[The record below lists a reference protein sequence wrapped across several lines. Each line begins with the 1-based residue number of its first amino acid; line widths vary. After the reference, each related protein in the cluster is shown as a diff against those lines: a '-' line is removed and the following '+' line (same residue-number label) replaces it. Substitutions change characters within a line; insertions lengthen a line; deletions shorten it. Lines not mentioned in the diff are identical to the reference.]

1 MVKKKKEGK
10 GQSFLKGA
18 MVLGS
23 SMIIVRLMGMV
34 YKILLSGMY
43 GGVGTGLF
51 NAAYALY
58 NPLFML
64 STAGFPIAI
73 SRMVSE
79 NMTKKR
85 YKDVKRIHQLSIP
98 MFIVMGLFCFIAMVL
113 GSFIYVKAIKAENTI
128 FALLCLSPTIF
139 FGCLMSIY
147 RGYFEGM
154 RNMVPTAVSE
164 IIEAACKLFLGF
176 GASYL
181 TLQFC
186 MSQYHDSGY
195 VLGIR
200 CNGEAE
206 AHAAA
211 VPLAIGAAITG
222 ISLGS
227 LFGFL
232 YLFIRDKRN
241 GDGFTRAELRNAPP
255 PKSDSTIRRVM
266 VRTAI
271 PIGLGAVIMS
281 ISDMIDSTLVQT
293 RIYNIMESTPDALL
307 NVYGSRI
314 PDEVYYGGNTHI
326 YLYGCY
332 GMALTL
338 MMLVTAVTQV
348 FGTTALPSVTA
359 AFTSG
364 NKTKLKESMETVLR
378 VTVLVTIPSGIGLSV
393 LAEPLLSLI
402 YNSPSVANE
411 VEIGAK
417 VLTVM
422 GISVIFIIRKCP
434 DNNIVKIRT
443 VFDRIKIP
451 IKNGLPIHIS
461 APDRSVSERYLIIVC
476 TGPFDHKKIYAN
488 NRKNNVFDERLI
500 GHDRHQKYTARYK
513 CEQMLAALFKL
524 IHQKKRKEHSDHNG
538 EIINLNNYSF
548 KKTFFFQFFFFLFV
562 GGSVIID
569 INTGSDSKDRHY
581 GYISNKESSGCVSA
595 SHTLDHVFNEF
606 LAHVIESCEEIVE
619 SRSYAFCKKVRKP
632 VHREKRCKIGGSE
645 VFFYAGISHERH

>member
-1 MVKKKKEGK
+1 MEKKKKEGK

-18 MVLGS
+18 MVLGG
-23 SMIIVRLMGMV
+23 SMVVVRLMGMV

-79 NMTKKR
+79 SMTKRR
-85 YKDVKRIHQLSIP
+85 YRDVKQIHKLSVP
-98 MFIVMGLFCFIAMVL
+98 LFVVAGLLCFIVMVI
-113 GSFIYVKAIKAENTI
+113 GSFIYVQVIKAEDTI

-154 RNMVPTAVSE
+154 RNMTPTAISE
-164 IIEAACKLFLGF
+164 IIEASCKLFLGF
-176 GASYL
+176 AASFVTMKL
-181 TLQFC
+181 C
-186 MSQYHDSGY
+186 MGQYYATGF
-195 VLGIR
+195 VMGIK

-206 AHAAA
+206 ANAAA

-232 YLFIRDKRN
+232 FLFIRYKRK
-241 GDGFTRAELRNAPP
+241 GDGIEASDLRNAPP
-255 PKSDSTIRRVM
+255 PKSDKTIMKTM

-271 PIGLGAVIMS
+271 PIGLGSIIMS
-281 ISDMIDSTLVQT
+281 IGDMIDSTLVQT
-293 RIYNIMESTPDALL
+293 RINNIMETNPDSLL
-307 NVYGSRI
+307 NVYGSLI
-314 PDEVYYGGNTHI
+314 PDEVFYSGNTHI

-332 GMALTL
+332 GIALTL

-359 AFTSG
+359 AYTSG
-364 NKTKLKESMETVLR
+364 DKEKLKQSMETVLR

-402 YNSPSVANE
+402 YSGSSVANE
-411 VEIGAK
+411 VEIGSK

-422 GISVIFIIRKCP
+422 GISVIFIATSTPLCSMLQAVGRMDVPLKLFAVGMIMKIVVNYILVGIPEINIQGANVGSMVCYGFVTVVAMFILCRRTKVVP
-434 DNNIVKIRT
+434 DFVSILIKPLIAALICGAAAYFSEMLFDLVTVQKIATILAVLVAIIVYIISLLLLRAIKREDILQMPKGNKIVK
-443 VFDRIKIP
+443 V
-451 IKNGLPIHIS
+451 L
-461 APDRSVSERYLIIVC
+461 
-476 TGPFDHKKIYAN
+476 
-488 NRKNNVFDERLI
+488 
-500 GHDRHQKYTARYK
+500 
-513 CEQMLAALFKL
+513 
-524 IHQKKRKEHSDHNG
+524 
-538 EIINLNNYSF
+538 
-548 KKTFFFQFFFFLFV
+548 
-562 GGSVIID
+562 
-569 INTGSDSKDRHY
+569 
-581 GYISNKESSGCVSA
+581 
-595 SHTLDHVFNEF
+595 
-606 LAHVIESCEEIVE
+606 
-619 SRSYAFCKKVRKP
+619 
-632 VHREKRCKIGGSE
+632 EKRHLI
-645 VFFYAGISHERH
+645 R

>member
-1 MVKKKKEGK
+1 VVKKKKSGG

-18 MVLGS
+18 MVLGG
-23 SMIIVRLMGMV
+23 SMVVVRLMGMV

-79 NMTKKR
+79 SMTKKR
-85 YKDVKRIHQLSIP
+85 YRDVKQIHKISVP
-98 MFIVMGLFCFIAMVL
+98 MFVVIGLACFVAMVI
-113 GSFIYVKAIKAENTI
+113 GSFIYVKIIQAEDTI

-154 RNMVPTAVSE
+154 RNMTPTAISE

-176 GASYL
+176 SASFI
-181 TLQFC
+181 TMKIC
-186 MSQYHDSGY
+186 MNQYYSSGF
-195 VLGIR
+195 VMGIK
-200 CNGEAE
+200 CSSEAE
-206 AHAAA
+206 ANAAA

-232 YLFIRDKRN
+232 FLFIRYKHR
-241 GDGFTRAELRNAPP
+241 GDGISTEDLRNAPP
-255 PKSDSTIRRVM
+255 PKSNSTIRNTM
-266 VRTAI
+266 IRTAI
-271 PIGLGAVIMS
+271 PIGLGSIIMS
-281 ISDMIDSTLVQT
+281 IGDMVDSTLVQT
-293 RIYNIMESTPDALL
+293 RIYNIMESDPDSLL
-307 NVYGSRI
+307 NVYGSLI

-332 GMALTL
+332 GIALTL

-359 AFTSG
+359 AYTSG
-364 NKTKLKESMETVLR
+364 DKEKLKKSMETVLR

-402 YNSPSVANE
+402 YSSPSVANE
-411 VEIGAK
+411 VEIGSK

-422 GISVIFIIRKCP
+422 GISVIFIATSTPLCSMLQAVGRMDVPLKLFTAGMIMKIIVNYVLVGIPEINIQGANVGSMVCYGFVTVVAMFVLCRRTKVVPDFVSILVKPLIAAVICGVAAYFSEILFDIVFTQKIATILAVIVAILVYFLALLLIRAIKKEDLLQMP
-434 DNNIVKIRT
+434 KGNKIVKILEKR
-443 VFDRIKIP
+443 
-451 IKNGLPIHIS
+451 
-461 APDRSVSERYLIIVC
+461 
-476 TGPFDHKKIYAN
+476 
-488 NRKNNVFDERLI
+488 RLI
-500 GHDRHQKYTARYK
+500 R
-513 CEQMLAALFKL
+513 
-524 IHQKKRKEHSDHNG
+524 
-538 EIINLNNYSF
+538 
-548 KKTFFFQFFFFLFV
+548 
-562 GGSVIID
+562 
-569 INTGSDSKDRHY
+569 
-581 GYISNKESSGCVSA
+581 
-595 SHTLDHVFNEF
+595 
-606 LAHVIESCEEIVE
+606 
-619 SRSYAFCKKVRKP
+619 
-632 VHREKRCKIGGSE
+632 
-645 VFFYAGISHERH
+645 

>member
-1 MVKKKKEGK
+1 MVKKKKSGG

-18 MVLGS
+18 MVLGG
-23 SMIIVRLMGMV
+23 SMVVVRLMGMV

-79 NMTKKR
+79 SMTKKR
-85 YKDVKRIHQLSIP
+85 YRDVKQIHKISVP
-98 MFIVMGLFCFIAMVL
+98 MFVVIGLACFVAMVI
-113 GSFIYVKAIKAENTI
+113 GSFIYVKIIQAEDTI

-154 RNMVPTAVSE
+154 RNMTPTAISE

-176 GASYL
+176 SASFI
-181 TLQFC
+181 TMKIC
-186 MSQYHDSGY
+186 MNQYYSSGF
-195 VLGIR
+195 VMGIK
-200 CNGEAE
+200 CSSEAE
-206 AHAAA
+206 ANAAA

-232 YLFIRDKRN
+232 FLFIRYKHR
-241 GDGFTRAELRNAPP
+241 GDGISTEDLRNAPP
-255 PKSDSTIRRVM
+255 PKSNSTIRNTM
-266 VRTAI
+266 IRTAI
-271 PIGLGAVIMS
+271 PIGLGSIIMS
-281 ISDMIDSTLVQT
+281 IGDMVDSTLVQT
-293 RIYNIMESTPDALL
+293 RIYNIMESDPDSLL
-307 NVYGSRI
+307 NVYGSLI

-332 GMALTL
+332 GIALTL

-359 AFTSG
+359 AYTSG
-364 NKTKLKESMETVLR
+364 DKEKLKKSMETVLR

-402 YNSPSVANE
+402 YSSPSVANE

-422 GISVIFIIRKCP
+422 GISVIFIATSTPLCSMLQAVGRMDVPLKLFTAGMIMKIIVNYVLVGIPEINIQGANVGSMVCYGFVTVVAMFVLCRRTKVVPDFVSILVKPLIAAVICGVAAYFSEILFDIVFTQKIATILAVIVAILVYFLALLLIRAIKKEDLLQMP
-434 DNNIVKIRT
+434 KGNKIVKILEKR
-443 VFDRIKIP
+443 
-451 IKNGLPIHIS
+451 
-461 APDRSVSERYLIIVC
+461 
-476 TGPFDHKKIYAN
+476 
-488 NRKNNVFDERLI
+488 RLI
-500 GHDRHQKYTARYK
+500 R
-513 CEQMLAALFKL
+513 
-524 IHQKKRKEHSDHNG
+524 
-538 EIINLNNYSF
+538 
-548 KKTFFFQFFFFLFV
+548 
-562 GGSVIID
+562 
-569 INTGSDSKDRHY
+569 
-581 GYISNKESSGCVSA
+581 
-595 SHTLDHVFNEF
+595 
-606 LAHVIESCEEIVE
+606 
-619 SRSYAFCKKVRKP
+619 
-632 VHREKRCKIGGSE
+632 
-645 VFFYAGISHERH
+645 

>member
-23 SMIIVRLMGMV
+23 SMIVVRLMGMV

-79 NMTKKR
+79 SMTKKR
-85 YKDVKRIHQLSIP
+85 YRDVKQIHRLSVPI
-98 MFIVMGLFCFIAMVL
+98 FVVAGLACFIAMVL
-113 GSFIYVKAIKAENTI
+113 GSFIYVKVIKAEDTI

-176 GASYL
+176 TASFI
-181 TLQFC
+181 TMQIC
-186 MSQYHDSGY
+186 MAQYRDSGF
-195 VLGIR
+195 VLGIK
-200 CNGEAE
+200 CANEAE
-206 AHAAA
+206 AHSAA

-232 YLFIRDKRN
+232 FLFIRYKKS
-241 GDGFTRAELRNAPP
+241 GDGIAPSDLSSSPP
-255 PKSDSTIRRVM
+255 PRANRDIIRTM

-271 PIGLGAVIMS
+271 PIGLGSIIMS
-281 ISDMIDSTLVQT
+281 IADMIDSTLVQT
-293 RIYNIMESTPDALL
+293 RINHIMETAPDSLL
-307 NVYGSRI
+307 RVYGSLI

-332 GMALTL
+332 GIALTL

-359 AFTSG
+359 AYTSG
-364 NKTKLKESMETVLR
+364 DRMKLKQSMETVLR

-393 LAEPLLSLI
+393 LSEPLLSLI
-402 YNSPSVANE
+402 YSGASVANE
-411 VEIGAK
+411 VEIGSK

-422 GISVIFIIRKCP
+422 GISVIFIATSTPLCSMLQAVGRMDVPLKLFTVGMIMKIVVNYILVGIPEINIQGANVGSMVCYGFVTVVAMFVLCRQTKVVP
-434 DNNIVKIRT
+434 DFMSILVKPLIAAIICGAAAYFSEILFDFIFVQRVSTILAVIVAVVVYVVALLLLQAIKREDILQMPKGNKIVKVLEKR
-443 VFDRIKIP
+443 
-451 IKNGLPIHIS
+451 
-461 APDRSVSERYLIIVC
+461 
-476 TGPFDHKKIYAN
+476 
-488 NRKNNVFDERLI
+488 RLI
-500 GHDRHQKYTARYK
+500 R
-513 CEQMLAALFKL
+513 
-524 IHQKKRKEHSDHNG
+524 
-538 EIINLNNYSF
+538 
-548 KKTFFFQFFFFLFV
+548 
-562 GGSVIID
+562 
-569 INTGSDSKDRHY
+569 
-581 GYISNKESSGCVSA
+581 
-595 SHTLDHVFNEF
+595 
-606 LAHVIESCEEIVE
+606 
-619 SRSYAFCKKVRKP
+619 
-632 VHREKRCKIGGSE
+632 
-645 VFFYAGISHERH
+645 